1 MRVDMDAR
9 GTPVGLEITAPGA
22 VTMKQLSGVLAK
34 LGVPLAQMRD
44 AAKPSNWRL
53 SARTERL

>member
-1 MRVDMDAR
+1 MDAR